1 MATTTVERLEVP
13 AARIDLSPEDRAWI
27 AERIDGALA
36 SGRLTLGPWG
46 EELERGFAERCG
58 RAHGIATSS
67 GTSALEILMRTL
79 GVEGK
84 DVLVPTNTFVAT
96 AAAIVHAGGRPVL
109 CDVEPCWLGL
119 SPDDAE
125 RRLTP
130 ETVGIV
136 AVHIGGLVSPA
147 VEGLRDLARRRG
159 LWLIEDAAHA
169 HATSL
174 DGVPAGSFGL
184 AAAFSFYPTKVM
196 TAGEGGLLVTDD
208 AAIAA
213 EARILRDQGKASFAR
228 NEHVRLGSNWRLS
241 ELHAIVGVRQL
252 QRLEERAAARRSIA
266 ERYRRL
272 LAEAPVDLLAP
283 APGAVENGYKVI
295 AVPRHPVDRAALKTE
310 LRERHGVALAGEVYE
325 LPLHRQPALSAYAR
339 GGYPVADDHCARHL
353 CLPVYPSLTGDEVE
367 HVASSLLTTLDGP

>member
-1 MATTTVERLEVP
+1 MSTAERLEVP
-13 AARIDLSPEDRAWI
+13 AARIELAAEDRAWI
-27 AERIDGALA
+27 VERIDEALA

-46 EELERGFAERCG
+46 EELERRFARRCE

-67 GTSALEILMRTL
+67 GTSALEILMRSL
-79 GVEGK
+79 GVAGK
-84 DVLVPTNTFVAT
+84 DVLLPTNTFVAT

-136 AVHIGGLVSPA
+136 AVHVGGLVSPA
-147 VEGLRDLARRRG
+147 VECLHDLARRKG
-159 LWLIEDAAHA
+159 LWLVEDAAHA

-174 DGVPAGSFGL
+174 GGVPAGSFGL

-213 EARILRDQGKASFAR
+213 EARILRDQGKASFTR

-252 QRLEERAAARRSIA
+252 ERLDELAAARRAIA
-266 ERYRRL
+266 ERYREL
-272 LAEAPVDLLAP
+272 LAEAPFDLLAP

-295 AVPRHPVDRAALKTE
+295 AVPRLPVDRAALKAE
-310 LRERHGVALAGEVYE
+310 LRERHGISLAGEIYE
-325 LPLHRQPALSAYAR
+325 LPLHRQPALVPYAR
-339 GGYPVADDHCARHL
+339 GGYPVADDHCLRHL
-353 CLPVYPSLTGDEVE
+353 CLPVYPSLTDGELE
-367 HVASSLLTTLDGP
+367 HVAASLVAALDGP